1 LILKIRTEGDPVL
14 RKKAAPVTEIDD
26 RMRQLA
32 TDMLETMYAAPGVG
46 LAAPQVGESVRLV
59 VVDDGH
65 GPYVLFNPE
74 IVEAAGAVEE
84 PEACLSI
91 PGVQG
96 MVRRAA
102 KVVVRARSLNGSP
115 ITVVGAGLLAKALQH
130 EIDHLDGV
138 LFIDKA
144 TEIETVED
152 GDDSDAAGEDDD
164 DQGED

>member
-1 LILKIRTEGDPVL
+1 MILKIRTEGDPVL

-102 KVVVRARSLNGSP
+102 KVVVRARSSEWQPHHRGRRWAP
-115 ITVVGAGLLAKALQH
+115 CQGA
-130 EIDHLDGV
+130 
-138 LFIDKA
+138 
-144 TEIETVED
+144 
-152 GDDSDAAGEDDD
+152 AA
-164 DQGED
+164 